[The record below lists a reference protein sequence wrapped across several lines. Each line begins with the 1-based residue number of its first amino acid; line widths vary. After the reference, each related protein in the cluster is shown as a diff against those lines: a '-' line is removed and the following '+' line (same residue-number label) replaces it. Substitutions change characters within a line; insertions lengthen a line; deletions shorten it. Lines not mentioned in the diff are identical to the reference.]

1 MLDKELKKLFG
12 IDVIDDGATS
22 EDIDVLGTA
31 VSSEDK
37 ETLYNDSLNF
47 FDQLYVYFTYTQDGE
62 DASEDVTFDDCA
74 AYEVGED
81 SYDEAIAEED
91 YEE

>member
-1 MLDKELKKLFG
+1 MKKLFG

-37 ETLYNDSLNF
+37 ETLYKDTMKF
-47 FDQLYVYFTYTQDGE
+47 FEKLYGEVTDTYDGA
-62 DASEDVTFDDCA
+62 DASENVTIDDSA
-74 AYEVGED
+74 ADEVGED